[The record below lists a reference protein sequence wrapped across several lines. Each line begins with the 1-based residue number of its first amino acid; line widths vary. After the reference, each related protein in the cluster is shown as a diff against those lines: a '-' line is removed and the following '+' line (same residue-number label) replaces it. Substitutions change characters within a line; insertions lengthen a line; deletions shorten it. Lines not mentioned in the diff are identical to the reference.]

1 MPRTRNRW
9 DDNDCDDDDD
19 GDGMT
24 LKMMTVTQEMTSVL
38 GAWCQG
44 PGTNGMTMMVL
55 MLMVVLSVYL
65 QDTISHSLFF

>member
-38 GAWCQG
+38 GALCQD
-44 PGTNGMTMMVL
+44 
-55 MLMVVLSVYL
+55 
-65 QDTISHSLFF
+65 QDRMG